1 MNTEFLMDTNSKKI
15 TKENFDYD
23 WMPARAV
30 LRQWKTSRAK
40 RLALADST
48 GAELTGGNALVR
60 LLVLKR
66 LLEKYVLAPDEKNVG
81 ILLPPSVPAILVNA
95 ALTVGQR
102 VTVNLNYT
110 LNEET
115 LNYCIRKAKIRH
127 LITSRKVMEKFDFHP
142 ECEVIYLEDYVKKLT
157 LWDKISSALLAKRSL
172 KTLYRK
178 FGLDSV
184 DLDDTMAIIFTSGS
198 TGIPKGVMLSHR
210 NIGGNVIACRDHFR
224 LTDQDS
230 MLGMLPLFHSLGFMA
245 TIWAIL
251 GLGMAGYYH
260 FSPLEPRPI
269 AKLCRKYR
277 PTILPA
283 TPTFLRMYLRRME
296 PDDLK
301 SLSLIISGAE
311 KCPVAL
317 MDEYEKTLGVRPAQ
331 GYGITETSPV
341 LSANVP
347 KTRVPSED
355 EALVRDE
362 SLGYP
367 LPGVE
372 VKILDLDTGK
382 PCAPGKRGMLY
393 VRGIY
398 IMKGYYDEPE
408 KTAEVI
414 DADGWYRTGDL
425 VTQDKDGFIYI
436 AGRLSRFAKIGGE
449 MVPHEGIEAKLN
461 ELLGNPDEETPKL
474 CVTSIPDEKKGEK
487 IIVLFTELQLS
498 PQQIKEKLLELK
510 YPALWIPDLD
520 AYYQIDAIPI
530 LGTGKLDLY
539 AIHETAMKYAE
550 STFRA

>member
-1 MNTEFLMDTNSKKI
+1 MDATKTKI
-15 TKENFDYD
+15 TKDNFNYD
-23 WMPARAV
+23 WTPARAV
-30 LRQWKTSRAK
+30 LRQWKTSRAN

-48 GAELTGGNALVR
+48 GAELTGSQALVR

-66 LLEKYVLAPDEKNVG
+66 LLEKYVLTSDEKNVG
-81 ILLPPSVPAILVNA
+81 ILLPPGVPAILVNA
-95 ALTVGQR
+95 ALTVGRR
-102 VTVNLNYT
+102 VAVNLNYT
-110 LNEET
+110 LNDET
-115 LNYCIRKAKIRH
+115 LNYCIRKAQIRH

-142 ECEVIYLEDYVKKLT
+142 ECKVVYLEDYVKKLT
-157 LWDKISSALLAKRSL
+157 LRDKISSALLAKRSL
-172 KTLYRK
+172 RTLYRK
-178 FGLDSV
+178 FDLNSI
-184 DLDDTMAIIFTSGS
+184 DLDDAMAILFTSGS
-198 TGIPKGVMLSHR
+198 TGIPKGVVLSHR
-210 NIGGNVIACRDHFR
+210 NIGGNVIACRDHFH

-230 MLGMLPLFHSLGFMA
+230 MLGMLPLFHSLGFTA
-245 TIWAIL
+245 TIWIVL

-301 SLSLIISGAE
+301 SFSLIISGAE
-311 KCPVAL
+311 KCPVTL

-347 KTRVPSED
+347 KTRILSD
-355 EALVRDE
+355 EEPLPHDE
-362 SLGYP
+362 SLGFP

-372 VKILDLDTGK
+372 IKVLDLDTGK
-382 PCAPGKRGMLY
+382 PCAPGERGMLY

-398 IMKGYYDEPE
+398 VMKGYYDDPE

-414 DADGWYRTGDL
+414 DNEGWFRTGDL
-425 VTQDKDGFIYI
+425 VRLDEDGFIYI
-436 AGRLSRFAKIGGE
+436 AGRINRFAKIGGE
-449 MVPHEGIEAKLN
+449 MAPHEGIETKLN
-461 ELLGNPDEETPKL
+461 ELLGNSAEEAPRL

-498 PQQIKEKLLELK
+498 PQQIKEKLIEMK
-510 YPALWIPDLD
+510 YPALWIPDPD
-520 AYYQIDAIPI
+520 AYFHIDAIPI

-539 AIHETAMKYAE
+539 AIHEIAMKYANSGE
-550 STFRA
+550 A